1 MEFVPATSRLLAA
14 NRAAAAYYAAQLR
27 RVGAAQRYLVERGI
41 EAAAGSWWQP
51 GYAPGGWTALL
62 DRLTGLGFT
71 PQELLSAG
79 LARQARTGRLVDYLH
94 HRVVFPI
101 HDLRCNVIGFTGRDL
116 SGRPDAPKYLN
127 TPTTVVYHKAEA
139 LFGLGPLLA
148 RRRRR
153 DRRPVRVV
161 VVEGAADAIAV
172 HRMAHDHAEL
182 LLPVALCGIVLT
194 EQHLRLL
201 TTALAGA
208 PAPPLTLVLDGDEA
222 GRQAFER
229 WLPLLHGWPG
239 AVETAT
245 LPDGSD
251 PADLLVRLGPESAL
265 RTVLDRVRPA
275 QLARLDR
282 ILDRLDPAVLDL
294 WEPETRVRV
303 WRAITPCFRADP
315 RRGADLAALASARLG
330 LPLADVMSGVVNE
343 IA

>member
-14 NRAAAAYYAAQLR
+14 NRAATAYYAAQLR
-27 RVGAAQRYLVERGI
+27 RVAAARRYLAERGI
-41 EAAAGSWWQP
+41 EASAGSWWQP

-71 PQELLSAG
+71 PQELLAAG
-79 LARQARTGRLVDYLH
+79 LVRQARTGRLVDYLH

-127 TPTTVVYHKAEA
+127 TPTTVVYRKAEA

-148 RRRRR
+148 RRRR
-153 DRRPVRVV
+153 DRRPIRVV

-172 HRMAHDHAEL
+172 HRMAHDHPEL

-201 TTALAGA
+201 TSALPGT
-208 PAPPLTLVLDGDEA
+208 PPLTLVLDGDEA

-229 WLPLLHGWPG
+229 WLPLLRLWPG
-239 AVETAT
+239 PVETAT
-245 LPDGSD
+245 LPDGAD
-251 PADLLVRLGPESAL
+251 PADLLVRLGPEAAL
-265 RTVLDRVRPA
+265 RTVLDLVRPA
-275 QLARLDR
+275 QVARLDR

-294 WEPETRVRV
+294 REPETRVLV
-303 WRAITPCFRADP
+303 WRAITPCFRDDP
-315 RRGADLAALASARLG
+315 RRGADLAELASVRLG

-343 IA
+343 IAW